1 MIGLYTRKYLEIIV
15 YKWSLD
21 MSMIGFHV
29 RLNEDIAEIYDQLSV
44 SLGPPKYK
52 IIEAAIEVFAA
63 LPKEAQY
70 VLKSQD
76 ENDRKLILDLIRAMN
91 VKGQKGKR
99 A

>member
-1 MIGLYTRKYLEIIV
+1 MATREQFNMKLNSNVVELYE
-15 YKWSLD
+15 SLYE
-21 MSMIGFHV
+21 
-29 RLNEDIAEIYDQLSV
+29 N
-44 SLGPPKYK
+44 LGPPKYK

-76 ENDRKLILDLIRAMN
+76 ESDRKAILDLIRAMN